1 MLLCNPGVLYLCCPL
16 KPTKEGLHKHLGA
29 GRLLKEAKFVLFF
42 SFAEVPCDIPV
53 FSGHLGRELLLYCVL
68 QEIVLLLGLNLVE
81 EREAVVLKIKAKA

>member
-1 MLLCNPGVLYLCCPL
+1 MLLCNPGVLHLCCPL

-68 QEIVLLLGLNLVE
+68 QEIVLLGLNLVE

>member
-1 MLLCNPGVLYLCCPL
+1 MLLCNPGVLHLCCPL
-16 KPTKEGLHKHLGA
+16 KPTKEGLHKHLSA
-29 GRLLKEAKFVLFF
+29 GGLLKEAKFVLFF

-68 QEIVLLLGLNLVE
+68 QEIVLLGLNLVE

>member
-53 FSGHLGRELLLYCVL
+53 FSGHLGRELLLYCIL
-68 QEIVLLLGLNLVE
+68 QEIVLLGLNLVE